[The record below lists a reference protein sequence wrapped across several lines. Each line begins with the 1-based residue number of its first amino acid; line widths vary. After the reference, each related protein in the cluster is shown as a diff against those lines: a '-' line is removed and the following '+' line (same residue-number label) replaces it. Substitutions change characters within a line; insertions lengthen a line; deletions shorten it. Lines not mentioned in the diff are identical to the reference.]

1 MADIQERLERL
12 EKQEREMHENE
23 GDSGKL
29 RDDSYFRYELFTDNL
44 DIDDE
49 QREAARTVNSKE
61 ELHDIKI
68 TFGYQNSES
77 LVGNAECTT
86 GHYGK
91 VRIMFT
97 RDKVV
102 STFCT
107 KCTRISYTFESALGY
122 RLCEHEL
129 ALLFRI
135 QDYLRRNDI
144 GDETDIRSA
153 VMLTRFRRSRADRY
167 SEKIASGEFGI
178 KPCIRVSPKY
188 SRLTFRAEID
198 KDYTLRNIPE
208 FIDAVR
214 NERTYKFSSLKE
226 MKVSYEMMRSDA
238 DRELFDMMYDY
249 YAEEKLRNELYG
261 QKEQDS
267 TSSGSQSYIMLF
279 GAQLDRLYSILDKH
293 QIPVI
298 IDDGKKKMTLKTGS
312 SRLPISVTITDS
324 IEDDAYRGIRLE
336 GTSPRF
342 LKGHRGYYYYDDTT
356 LYRVDDAEVSR
367 VLPFFSAIDPDGR
380 ISMSIG
386 KNRISEFYND
396 VMPVLTQYIKIEDR
410 TKETQK
416 HIIPFPE
423 LVLYMDMDEET
434 VFLKGDIIYGD
445 SFFSLGDAYETY
457 RDKLKLPAQRNSE
470 AEKYFLRKV
479 IQYFDAY
486 DDRRKIFYINRDD
499 DRIFTLLDE
508 GIEDFLSFAEVR
520 TTENFMGRRILKNIP
535 ISLGVSIES
544 DLLDLEIQSDLPKDQ
559 LAEILSSYQQ
569 KKKYIKLK
577 SGAFLK
583 ILENGSLQEISD
595 IVKHT
600 GIDANELIYG
610 RAQVPLYRALYL
622 DKALSEAEYLDKQR
636 NNLFK
641 DVVKNFKTIGDQDFH
656 IPESLVGQLKPYQRT
671 GYRFLKTLE
680 KYGFGG
686 ILADDMGLGKTVQVI
701 TVLEENRLEGK
712 YREPSL
718 IACPA
723 SLVFNWGEEFR
734 KFAPDMEVLLI
745 NGPAEHRK
753 MLLEN
758 AAGYDVIVVS
768 YDTLRRDIDIFSKIQ
783 FSFMIIDEAQYI
795 KNINTGI
802 RKAVKEVDSRIR
814 YALTGTP
821 IENKLSELWSIFDF
835 LMPGYLYTYAE
846 FRNEFES
853 PIVKDQDEHA
863 LSELKRLISPF
874 ILRRKKEEVLKDLP
888 PKLQEDR
895 YVNLEDRQ
903 RLLYDAQ
910 VSRMLDEIHGK
921 NDYEFNRSKIQILS
935 ELIRARQLCCDPS
948 LVFTDYDGSSAKR
961 EATIDLIRSSMESGH
976 KALVFSQF
984 TSMLMLLEEDLK
996 KEGIAYYRI
1005 TGSTPKE
1012 ERVELVNRF
1021 NADDVPVF
1029 LISLKAGGT
1038 GLNLIGAD
1046 IVIHYD
1052 PWWNI
1057 AVQDQATDRAHRIG
1071 QNKVVTV
1078 FRMIAKNTIEEKII
1092 ELQQRKKELAEDILS
1107 GEGISS
1113 SLITREDLEF
1123 ILGKSI

>member
-1 MADIQERLERL
+1 M
-12 EKQEREMHENE
+12 
-23 GDSGKL
+23 
-29 RDDSYFRYELFTDNL
+29 
-44 DIDDE
+44 
-49 QREAARTVNSKE
+49 
-61 ELHDIKI
+61 
-68 TFGYQNSES
+68 
-77 LVGNAECTT
+77 
-86 GHYGK
+86 
-91 VRIMFT
+91 
-97 RDKVV
+97 
-102 STFCT
+102 
-107 KCTRISYTFESALGY
+107 
-122 RLCEHEL
+122 
-129 ALLFRI
+129 
-135 QDYLRRNDI
+135 
-144 GDETDIRSA
+144 
-153 VMLTRFRRSRADRY
+153 
-167 SEKIASGEFGI
+167 
-178 KPCIRVSPKY
+178 
-188 SRLTFRAEID
+188 
-198 KDYTLRNIPE
+198 
-208 FIDAVR
+208 
-214 NERTYKFSSLKE
+214 
-226 MKVSYEMMRSDA
+226 
-238 DRELFDMMYDY
+238 
-249 YAEEKLRNELYG
+249 
-261 QKEQDS
+261 
-267 TSSGSQSYIMLF
+267 
-279 GAQLDRLYSILDKH
+279 
-293 QIPVI
+293 
-298 IDDGKKKMTLKTGS
+298 
-312 SRLPISVTITDS
+312 
-324 IEDDAYRGIRLE
+324 
-336 GTSPRF
+336 
-342 LKGHRGYYYYDDTT
+342 
-356 LYRVDDAEVSR
+356 
-367 VLPFFSAIDPDGR
+367 
-380 ISMSIG
+380 
-386 KNRISEFYND
+386 
-396 VMPVLTQYIKIEDR
+396 
-410 TKETQK
+410 
-416 HIIPFPE
+416 
-423 LVLYMDMDEET
+423 
-434 VFLKGDIIYGD
+434 
-445 SFFSLGDAYETY
+445 
-457 RDKLKLPAQRNSE
+457 
-470 AEKYFLRKV
+470 
-479 IQYFDAY
+479 
-486 DDRRKIFYINRDD
+486 
-499 DRIFTLLDE
+499 
-508 GIEDFLSFAEVR
+508 
-520 TTENFMGRRILKNIP
+520 
-535 ISLGVSIES
+535 
-544 DLLDLEIQSDLPKDQ
+544 
-559 LAEILSSYQQ
+559 
-569 KKKYIKLK
+569 
-577 SGAFLK
+577 
-583 ILENGSLQEISD
+583 
-595 IVKHT
+595 
-600 GIDANELIYG
+600 
-610 RAQVPLYRALYL
+610 PLYRALYL